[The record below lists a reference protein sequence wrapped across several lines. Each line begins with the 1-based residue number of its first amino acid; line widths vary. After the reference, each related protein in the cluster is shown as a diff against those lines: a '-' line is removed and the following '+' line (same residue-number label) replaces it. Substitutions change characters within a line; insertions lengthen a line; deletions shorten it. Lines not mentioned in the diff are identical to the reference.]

1 MSAPCPSLGFTL
13 TLTLHDDVTEDERD
27 VLIDDLMSALER
39 QGLSAAGHGDRT
51 MEFIVRRDGSQA
63 TDADRG
69 VVRDWAE
76 RWAARAD
83 VDVGDVTDLTRAE

>member
-1 MSAPCPSLGFTL
+1 L
-13 TLTLHDDVTEDERD
+13 TLRDDVTEDERD
-27 VLIDDLMSALER
+27 AVIDDLLSALER
-39 QGLSAAGHGDRT
+39 EGLSVAGHGDRT

-69 VVRDWAE
+69 VVRAWAE

-83 VDVGDVTDLTRAE
+83 VDVGEVTDVARSE